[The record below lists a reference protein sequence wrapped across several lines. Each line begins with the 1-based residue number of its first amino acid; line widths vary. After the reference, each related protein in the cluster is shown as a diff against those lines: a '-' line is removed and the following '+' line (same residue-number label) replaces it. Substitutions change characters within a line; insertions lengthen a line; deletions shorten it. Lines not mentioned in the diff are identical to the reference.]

1 MQGQCPALL
10 LSFGADAEIGSTSV
24 NNLWSAVTFV
34 MTLRA
39 TRSSHWGVP
48 EVEEACR
55 SQLDALPAYRSAVAN
70 VAARLATAYDM
81 PEAARQINKC
91 YAAFFLPFW
100 WEHILLRGV
109 LEPAEHKRIVDGL
122 APPPAPAPAPAPAPL
137 PALPAPVYAPSPT
150 HPGWDP
156 PIVPLPY
163 PGITPDPYGVHPHG
177 HPQPP
182 APPAPQ
188 PVHTPPPKALGFI
201 GKALSALII
210 GTNHGVA
217 IPGNPRLCTCVI
229 SKAFPGRT
237 HFPFE
242 CPIKY
247 HAHRG
252 VCPGW
257 TATGLRIPTA
267 WSGDDITAAT
277 QAEWRAFQA
286 TLANANVAG
295 RTEVSF

>member
-1 MQGQCPALL
+1 
-10 LSFGADAEIGSTSV
+10 
-24 NNLWSAVTFV
+24 

-39 TRSSHWGVP
+39 TRSHYWGVP

-70 VAARLATAYDM
+70 VAARLATSYDM

-100 WEHILLRGV
+100 WEHVLLRGV

-122 APPPAPAPAPAPAPL
+122 APAPAPAPAPTPAPL
-137 PALPAPVYAPSPT
+137 PAPAYAPPPA
-150 HPGWDP
+150 HLGWAP
-156 PIVPLPY
+156 PIAPLPY
-163 PGITPDPYGVHPHG
+163 PGLPLHPYGVHPPG
-177 HPQPP
+177 HPLAP
-182 APPAPQ
+182 PPAPQ
-188 PVHTPPPKALGFI
+188 PVHPPPAYLPPTPPPKSSGFI

-210 GTNHGVA
+210 GTNHGVT
-217 IPGNPRLCTCVI
+217 IQGNPRCCTCAI
-229 SKAFPGRT
+229 SRAFPGRT

-247 HAHRG
+247 HAQRG

-257 TATGLRIPTA
+257 TAAGVRIPTA
-267 WSGDDITAAT
+267 WVGDDITQAT

-286 TLANANVAG
+286 TLTSANVAG